1 MKTGLPERTTE
12 LFVKGNL
19 SFWVSQS
26 LKNFENTNGYEVVIN
41 IRLNVRFVL

>member
-1 MKTGLPERTTE
+1 MKNGLPERTTE

-41 IRLNVRFVL
+41 ISLNVRFVL

>member
-19 SFWVSQS
+19 SFWVSYT

-41 IRLNVRFVL
+41 IGLNVRFVL